1 MPARKSTSTRGG
13 RRPSAGRKPS
23 PEGRATKAWTSL
35 PPALHAWLAQ
45 LYGGDMA
52 EGLRDTVRQRHAQE
66 TAGGSS

>member
-1 MPARKSTSTRGG
+1 MQARKSTSTRGG
-13 RRPSAGRKPS
+13 RRPGAGRKPN
-23 PEGRATKAWTSL
+23 PDKALKAWTSL
-35 PPALHAWLAQ
+35 PPTLHAWLAQ